1 MTKKERTPLFSFAQN
16 VGLGNAIIFIAVVVG
31 YLFTAPSVSVSSFSE
46 RLRLIVADIRD
57 VIPAAFFV
65 TFAIDVGGSLL
76 MLFWNLMKRQL
87 NRYDAQLIEQGKA
100 EGIEQGKAE
109 GIEQGKAEGIEQ
121 GKAEV
126 YQEIA
131 DWNTRRLAAAAQ
143 DLPFD
148 EPPPSQ
154 NGKQPN
160 P

>member
-1 MTKKERTPLFSFAQN
+1 
-16 VGLGNAIIFIAVVVG
+16 
-31 YLFTAPSVSVSSFSE
+31 
-46 RLRLIVADIRD
+46 
-57 VIPAAFFV
+57 
-65 TFAIDVGGSLL
+65 

-109 GIEQGKAEGIEQ
+109 GIEQGKT
-121 GKAEV
+121 EV

-131 DWNTRRLAAAAQ
+131 DWNTRRLAAEAQ

>member
-109 GIEQGKAEGIEQ
+109 GIEQGKAE
-121 GKAEV
+121 V

>member
-1 MTKKERTPLFSFAQN
+1 
-16 VGLGNAIIFIAVVVG
+16 
-31 YLFTAPSVSVSSFSE
+31 
-46 RLRLIVADIRD
+46 
-57 VIPAAFFV
+57 
-65 TFAIDVGGSLL
+65 

-87 NRYDAQLIEQGKA
+87 NRYDAQL
-100 EGIEQGKAE
+100 
-109 GIEQGKAEGIEQ
+109 IEQGKAEGIEQ